1 MCRRVSWLPNMLTL
15 PLLLSSVTRP
25 EWSMPFS
32 IIWHGVCARPNSA
45 ARPDKTM
52 AALDDISAEDRLIAR
67 FFKPVATDPGAL
79 GLSDDAAFIKPPPGC
94 DLVLKA
100 DAIVGGVHFFP
111 GDAAQAVASKALRVN
126 LSDLAAKGARPLG
139 FLLSLAI
146 PKDTK
151 EEWLGGFAEG
161 LRGDAVLFGCPL
173 FGGDTDRTPGP
184 VTVSIA
190 MFGSVPEGTMVRR
203 AGAKAGDRVFVT
215 GTIGDA
221 ALGVALRSG
230 KAKTWKLNEAQRQH
244 LVSRYL
250 LPQPRNALAEAIR
263 SHASAAM
270 DISDGLVGDFGKL
283 CRASGVAAD
292 INVASV
298 PVSDAAKTVI
308 AGEAAALELALTG
321 GDDYEIICTVPNKKA
336 EDFRSAARGAGVPVT
351 ELGEIKTGE
360 GARFID
366 AAGKPLVF
374 KRASFS
380 HF

>member
-1 MCRRVSWLPNMLTL
+1 MVAP
-15 PLLLSSVTRP
+15 
-25 EWSMPFS
+25 
-32 IIWHGVCARPNSA
+32 
-45 ARPDKTM
+45 
-52 AALDDISAEDRLIAR
+52 DDISAEDRLIAR
-67 FFKPVATDPGAL
+67 FFGPIATHPGAL
-79 GLSDDAAFIKPPPGC
+79 GLSDDAAFVKPPPGC

-111 GDAAQAVASKALRVN
+111 EDPAQAVASKALRVN
-126 LSDLAAKGARPLG
+126 LSDLASKGARPLG

-146 PKDTK
+146 PKDIR
-151 EEWLGGFAEG
+151 ENWLSGFAEG
-161 LRGDAVLFGCPL
+161 LRGDAVLFDCPL

-190 MFGSVPEGTMVRR
+190 MFGTVPEGTMVRR
-203 AGAKAGDRVFVT
+203 AGAKHGDRVFVT

-230 KAKTWKLNEAQRQH
+230 EAKTWKLNDAQRQH
-244 LVSRYL
+244 LMSRYL
-250 LPQPRNALAEAIR
+250 LPQPRNALAEAVR
-263 SHASAAM
+263 NHASAAM

-292 INVASV
+292 INIASV
-298 PVSDAAKTVI
+298 PVSDAAKNVV
-308 AGEAAALELALTG
+308 AGEAGALELVLTG
-321 GDDYEIICTVPNKKA
+321 GDDYEIICTVPNDKTANFRAAAKA
-336 EDFRSAARGAGVPVT
+336 AGVPVS
-351 ELGEIKTGE
+351 EIGEIKTGE
-360 GARFID
+360 GAQFID